1 MVSIG
6 MPDRTSCS
14 RRGRLAGDVGKNSI
28 MLGATGI
35 VLAARRPQPLPTVL
49 VGAGGTVALE
59 GARRA
64 HDAGLITPTLIGRAD
79 VVRGLAATMGWDIS
93 GIRLVPADDDDEAA
107 KTSVSLVRAGEAAAL
122 MKGHLHTDVL
132 LRAVLDKVHGL
143 RAGRRLTHVFHMTL
157 DARFKPLLITDAA
170 VNVAPDHR
178 TLCDIVLNAADL
190 ARGLGEACPRIAM
203 ISGTEEVTAS
213 MPSSVRAGK
222 VVDELRTVLHGQAE
236 LDGPLA
242 LDNAVSF
249 DAARIKG
256 MGGNVAGQADI
267 LVVPNIE
274 TGNALFKAMVFFQ
287 GAIAAGIVLG
297 ARVPI
302 MLNSRSDLPD
312 ARLVSAAL
320 ASLYATPQ

>member
-1 MVSIG
+1 MVASF
-6 MPDRTSCS
+6 S
-14 RRGRLAGDVGKNSI
+14 RHSRLTGHVGKVSTL
-28 MLGATGI
+28 LGATGI
-35 VLAARRPQPLPTVL
+35 VLAARRPHPLPTIL

-64 HDAGLITPTLIGRAD
+64 HDAGLITPTLVGRAD
-79 VVRGLAATMGWDIS
+79 IVRGLAAAIGWDIS
-93 GIRLVPADDDDEAA
+93 GLRLVPADDDDEAA
-107 KTSVSLVRAGEAAAL
+107 ATSVSLVRAGEAAAL

-132 LRAVLDKVHGL
+132 LRAVLDKAHGL
-143 RAGRRLTHVFHMTL
+143 RAGRRLTHVFHMTF

-190 ARGLGEACPRIAM
+190 ARGLGEVCPRIAM

-213 MPSSVRAGK
+213 MPSSGRAGQ

-242 LDNAVSF
+242 LDNAVSV
-249 DAARIKG
+249 DAARMKG
-256 MGGNVAGQADI
+256 IGGNVAGQADV

-287 GAIAAGIVLG
+287 GAVAAGIVLG
-297 ARVPI
+297 AHVPI
-302 MLNSRSDLPD
+302 MLNSRSDPPD

>member
-1 MVSIG
+1 MVPAEASASASIIPHG
-6 MPDRTSCS
+6 SLS
-14 RRGRLAGDVGKNSI
+14 GRAGGAAM

-35 VLAARRPQPLPTVL
+35 VLAARRPHPVPTAL
-49 VGAGGTVALE
+49 VGAGGAAALE

-64 HDAGLITPTLIGRAD
+64 HNAGLITPILVGCPDT
-79 VVRGLAATMGWDIS
+79 VHGLAIAMGWDIS
-93 GIRLVPADDDDEAA
+93 GLQVVHADTDDDAA
-107 KTSVSLVRAGEAAAL
+107 AASVSLVRAGEAAAL

-132 LRAVLDKVHGL
+132 LRAVLDKAHGL
-143 RAGRRLTHVFHMTL
+143 RTGRRLTHVFHMTL

-190 ARGLGEACPRIAM
+190 ARLLGLACPRIAM

-213 MPSSVRAGK
+213 MPSSERAGQ
-222 VVDELRTVLHGQAE
+222 VVDELRAVLRGQAE

-242 LDNAVSF
+242 LDNAVSA
-249 DAARIKG
+249 DAARLKG
-256 MGGNVAGQADI
+256 IGGNVAGQADI

-287 GAIAAGIVLG
+287 GAVAAGVVLG
-297 ARVPI
+297 AKVPI
-302 MLNSRSDLPD
+302 MLNSRSDPPD

-320 ASLYATPQ
+320 ASLYSAPH